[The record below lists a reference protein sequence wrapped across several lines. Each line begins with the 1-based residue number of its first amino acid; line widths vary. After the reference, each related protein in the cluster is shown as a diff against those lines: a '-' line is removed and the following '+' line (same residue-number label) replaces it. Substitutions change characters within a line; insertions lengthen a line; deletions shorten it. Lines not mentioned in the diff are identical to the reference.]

1 MCSVSIGSQT
11 DAVWPQELFF
21 IRSNLPVAV
30 GWLIISH
37 ELTPLSLRL
46 MRALWLAS
54 CFYHLRVFRGVIKI
68 SADKL
73 TASRLH
79 TAVLLHKFNSES
91 AAQKMSLGSFREC
104 LRWYRSKTHRNTTAT
119 ATATWLAKLFLWLLT
134 LKNSF
139 VEPESR
145 VPYAISVCLARSSA
159 LSMGET
165 ILSTVRKAARLAV

>member
-1 MCSVSIGSQT
+1 MNWPLWVS
-11 DAVWPQELFF
+11 
-21 IRSNLPVAV
+21 
-30 GWLIISH
+30 GWCALI
-37 ELTPLSLRL
+37 SLL
-46 MRALWLAS
+46 
-54 CFYHLRVFRGVIKI
+54 FYHLRVFHGVIKI
-68 SADKL
+68 SADSL

-79 TAVLLHKFNSES
+79 TAVLLHKFNGET
-91 AAQKMSLGSFREC
+91 AAQKMSLGSFGES
-104 LRWYRSKTHRNTTAT
+104 LRWYRSKTYKNTTGLHTRMIKTT
-119 ATATWLAKLFLWLLT
+119 AMWLVKLFLWLLT